1 MHDVRL
7 PLTGSLIWS
16 QVPKKSPREYV
27 LKLGEVVVARLCW
40 QKGWGSLAVGES
52 PSGSWSLKR
61 VGFLST
67 RVSVRQTGSEVEEG
81 NFYPNML
88 GGGRVELSD
97 GRSWRL
103 QSRGFLNPVYDLS
116 DGSGHV
122 AISLEIQGWGSSGK
136 LQFGPARPDDRT
148 TWLLSVLIWHVT
160 VLASEDASSVAA
172 ITAVVA
178 AIA

>member
-16 QVPKKSPREYV
+16 QVPKTSPREYV
-27 LKLGEVVVARLCW
+27 LKHGEEVIARLGW
-40 QKGWGSLAVGES
+40 QKGWGSLAIGES

-67 RVSVRQTGSEVEEG
+67 RVSVRPTGSEVEEG
-81 NFYPNML
+81 NFYPNMV
-88 GGGRVELSD
+88 GGGRVELND

-103 QSRGFLNPVYDLS
+103 HSRGFLNPVYDLFDS
-116 DGSGHV
+116 LGHV

-136 LQFGPARPDDRT
+136 LQFGPARPDERT
-148 TWLLSVLIWHVT
+148 AWLLSVLIWHVT